1 MEIKR
6 FGNIEGK
13 TMMLLHGNLM
23 CWQQFEDLIP
33 LLERKFCVYAVSFD
47 GFDGT
52 GETTYTTARDQ
63 ADKLAAYIEK
73 ELDGQLDLLFAE
85 SLGCGPAVFLKASP
99 TVQIDRMILSGPEYL
114 DFGVLNRLILKVMPQ
129 KQYRTAHEKYM
140 PAWALRFMGQTE
152 QGMQT
157 MLRRIPDHISFESV
171 RATWALSL
179 SDGLSGTV
187 RCKGRLLVRRK
198 RRAHEKGH
206 PAAADGISEPDRPL
220 LPRFRPWRDHQSSGT
235 ACVGDGALSGR
246 RRDSGRCAAES
257 GKWNTMKVTTLD
269 EKSIHDIGHAFG
281 YYDYGEETG
290 MSAAFSGKE
299 ATANYICAY
308 VRGVLRGGFLH
319 TTSER
324 GEGYIAYK
332 LPKEKMGLKTMW
344 PIACGMLH
352 NSTLKRLLQ
361 FGIAI
366 KRGGASLQNRMDKEK
381 KPYIFVGLVCVR
393 EEYQGQGY
401 MRKVLELAFAEGDR
415 LGVPVILETD
425 AKSKCDKYVHLG
437 MELAGTHDLGAFGKL
452 YDLIKYPE
460 PTDELLKEVLS

>member
-1 MEIKR
+1 MDIKR
-6 FGNIEGK
+6 FGNRQGK
-13 TMMLLHGNLM
+13 TIMLLHGNLM
-23 CWQQFEDLIP
+23 CWRQFEDLIP

-157 MLRRIPDHISFESV
+157 MLRRIPDHISMESV
-171 RATWALSL
+171 RATWEA
-179 SDGLSGTV
+179 GLYGTA

-220 LPRFRPWRDHQSSGT
+220 FPRFRPWRDHQSSGT
-235 ACVGDGALSGR
+235 ACVGDGALSDGW
-246 RRDSGRCAAES
+246 RD
-257 GKWNTMKVTTLD
+257 
-269 EKSIHDIGHAFG
+269 
-281 YYDYGEETG
+281 
-290 MSAAFSGKE
+290 
-299 ATANYICAY
+299 
-308 VRGVLRGGFLH
+308 
-319 TTSER
+319 
-324 GEGYIAYK
+324 
-332 LPKEKMGLKTMW
+332 
-344 PIACGMLH
+344 
-352 NSTLKRLLQ
+352 
-361 FGIAI
+361 
-366 KRGGASLQNRMDKEK
+366 
-381 KPYIFVGLVCVR
+381 R
-393 EEYQGQGY
+393 E
-401 MRKVLELAFAEGDR
+401 M
-415 LGVPVILETD
+415 
-425 AKSKCDKYVHLG
+425 C
-437 MELAGTHDLGAFGKL
+437 
-452 YDLIKYPE
+452 
-460 PTDELLKEVLS
+460 